1 MHYKGY
7 KEGMASRPL
16 FSLRTVL
23 NQCRERS
30 HIHSTVPAALL
41 CAQAQAFV
49 GVSVPC
55 FRIVVSEHR
64 HLLLPVFPLVAQEIL

>member
-23 NQCRERS
+23 NQCRERN
-30 HIHSTVPAALL
+30 HVHSIVAAALL
-41 CAQAQAFV
+41 WAQAQAFA
-49 GVSVPC
+49 GMSVPR
-55 FRIVVSEHR
+55 FTIVDSEHR
-64 HLLLPVFPLVAQEIL
+64 RLLLLVFALVAQETL